1 MFDPG
6 EYLSSGRRNM
16 NVTHNENAPRSHR
29 NAPPGPSISD
39 RNVSTVRPRVALY
52 ARVSTTEQTTE
63 NQLADLRLYAQ
74 RRGWTVVEEYTDAG
88 VSGTR
93 ESRPALDRLM
103 AAARRR
109 EFDAVAV
116 WRFDR
121 FARSTK
127 HLVNALDEF
136 RHLGIAFVSH
146 QESLDLGSPMGA
158 AMFTIIAA
166 IAKLERDIIAE
177 RVKSGMRRAKASGKA
192 VGRPKAHVSGLQVRK
207 LLDAGMTMAE
217 AASKLRV
224 SESTLRRA
232 VKRVAA
238 AA

>member
-1 MFDPG
+1 
-6 EYLSSGRRNM
+6 
-16 NVTHNENAPRSHR
+16 
-29 NAPPGPSISD
+29 
-39 RNVSTVRPRVALY
+39 VALY
-52 ARVSTTEQTTE
+52 ARVSTAEQTTE
-63 NQLADLRLYAQ
+63 NQLADLRTYAQ
-74 RRGWTVVEEYTDAG
+74 RRGWVVIEEYVDAG

-103 AAARRR
+103 VAARRR
-109 EFDAVAV
+109 EFDVVAV

-136 RHLGIAFVSH
+136 QHLGLSFVSY
-146 QESLDLGSPMGA
+146 QENLDLGSPMGA

-166 IAKLERDIIAE
+166 IARLERDIIAD

-192 VGRPKAHVSGLQVRK
+192 VGRPKAHVSPLQVERLRRSGLK
-207 LLDAGMTMAE
+207 LPQV
-217 AASKLRV
+217 AAKLGV

-232 VKRVAA
+232 VRSCR
-238 AA
+238 

>member
-1 MFDPG
+1 MNTKPFEDASR
-6 EYLSSGRRNM
+6 LHSG
-16 NVTHNENAPRSHR
+16 APCGLATADHGRTI
-29 NAPPGPSISD
+29 G
-39 RNVSTVRPRVALY
+39 RPRVALY
-52 ARVSTTEQTTE
+52 ARVSTAEQTTE
-63 NQLADLRLYAQ
+63 NQLADLRTYAQ
-74 RRGWTVVEEYTDAG
+74 RRGWVVIEEYVDAG

-103 AAARRR
+103 VAARRR
-109 EFDAVAV
+109 EFDVVAV

-136 RHLGIAFVSH
+136 QHLGLSFVSY
-146 QESLDLGSPMGA
+146 QENLDLGSPMGA

-166 IAKLERDIIAE
+166 IARLERDIIAD

-192 VGRPKAHVSGLQVRK
+192 VGRPKAHVSPLQVERLRRSGLK
-207 LLDAGMTMAE
+207 LPQV
-217 AASKLRV
+217 AAKLGV

-232 VKRVAA
+232 VRSCR
-238 AA
+238 